1 MSGLSSHVL
10 DTALGQPARDL
21 RLRLDL
27 QIGVA
32 GQAIVAGEGWRQV
45 ATGMTNADGRVADVL
60 GGAPLELGIYRL
72 TFETGP
78 YFRATGQLVF
88 YPWVEV
94 IFAVTAAQHH
104 HIPLLL
110 SPFGY
115 TTYRGS

>member
-21 RLRLDL
+21 RLRLDF
-27 QIGVA
+27 QIG
-32 GQAIVAGEGWRQV
+32 VAGEGWRHV
-45 ATGMTNADGRVADVL
+45 ATGVTNAEGRVADVL
-60 GGAPLELGIYRL
+60 GGAPLELGIYRI
-72 TFETGP
+72 TFETEP
-78 YFRATGQLVF
+78 YFRATGRPVF